1 MNIRKKSSENT
12 MPTLD
17 MEEQDTPE
25 RGGCAKWVTGL
36 CVILAIALV
45 VGNLPSGV
53 SNATT
58 VHTRLC
64 SATVQ
69 EASIATILSGGGIL
83 TPQEGQ
89 ALSIPQALEVQA
101 RYVSNGDRV
110 KAGDPIVQVDKTAV
124 VAAIAQLQ
132 GVLKELDA
140 DLSAA
145 AGKTNSS
152 SIRSGSAGRVKKIYA
167 QVGTSVADTMYDQG
181 ALMLLSL
188 DGLMAVELE
197 GTLPVGQSVTVT
209 LSDGT
214 QLPGTVESI
223 SEKTSVVTLSD
234 ETAPVEDLVTVTDS
248 TGEFLGQGTLYI
260 HSMLRLTGAYGKVS
274 AISVKE
280 NQKVYAGATLLSLKD
295 TGHTAEYE
303 KLLSRRG
310 ELEEQMEQLVK
321 LSKDGILYAPDA
333 GLVSGLDGSLTLE
346 TLAAAPR
353 SQASPGWKELPG
365 TRMEGDLNQTPTP
378 SDGDSGD
385 GSGGGNG
392 GDTGNS
398 GNSGNSGN
406 PGGSESGGGSAGG
419 ETPPEQEGAEYALG
433 YVLSTEGGITYV
445 PQGTMVVTEG
455 SVLPALAAPGG
466 SGMALDISGLT
477 VKISTGSGWEDSDSS
492 QITAGDS
499 ILIGNGLLVFQH
511 NAPSG
516 ETGGLPQG
524 TPGGSLDMGSILAGM
539 AGSMSGM
546 SGMSG
551 MTGGSIA
558 GMSAAKSQTVYDSYD
573 TETQD
578 VASIIPEEE
587 MTVEIQVDELDIL
600 SLQVGMTA
608 QVTLDAQ
615 PGKEFTGSITK
626 INAYGVN
633 SGGNTKYTVTVT
645 IPREDSMLSGMNA
658 SVKITTAQSQPLP
671 TVPAEAIVF
680 DSGKSWLYTGYDEKT
695 DTLSGLTEIQ
705 TGISDGSLVEVVT
718 GLDKN
723 TTFYYRY
730 ADTIE
735 YSFVG

>member
-1 MNIRKKSSENT
+1 M
-12 MPTLD
+12 
-17 MEEQDTPE
+17 
-25 RGGCAKWVTGL
+25 
-36 CVILAIALV
+36 
-45 VGNLPSGV
+45 
-53 SNATT
+53 
-58 VHTRLC
+58 
-64 SATVQ
+64 
-69 EASIATILSGGGIL
+69 
-83 TPQEGQ
+83 
-89 ALSIPQALEVQA
+89 
-101 RYVSNGDRV
+101 
-110 KAGDPIVQVDKTAV
+110 
-124 VAAIAQLQ
+124 
-132 GVLKELDA
+132 
-140 DLSAA
+140 
-145 AGKTNSS
+145 
-152 SIRSGSAGRVKKIYA
+152 
-167 QVGTSVADTMYDQG
+167 
-181 ALMLLSL
+181 
-188 DGLMAVELE
+188 
-197 GTLPVGQSVTVT
+197 
-209 LSDGT
+209 
-214 QLPGTVESI
+214 
-223 SEKTSVVTLSD
+223 
-234 ETAPVEDLVTVTDS
+234 
-248 TGEFLGQGTLYI
+248 
-260 HSMLRLTGAYGKVS
+260 
-274 AISVKE
+274 
-280 NQKVYAGATLLSLKD
+280 KD

-346 TLAAAPR
+346 SLAAAPR

-365 TRMEGDLNQTPTP
+365 TRMEENP
-378 SDGDSGD
+378 SQPPSEPEG
-385 GSGGGNG
+385 GSQGGNE
-392 GDTGNS
+392 S
-398 GNSGNSGN
+398 GSGN
-406 PGGSESGGGSAGG
+406 PGGSGSGGTESGGEDGSEGG
-419 ETPPEQEGAEYALG
+419 EQPAEPEAAEYTLG

-455 SVLPALAAPGG
+455 SALPALAAPGG
-466 SGMALDISGLT
+466 SGMALDPGGLT

-499 ILIGNGLLVFQH
+499 ILIGSTLLVFQH
-511 NAPSG
+511 NAAPGTG

-524 TPGGSLDMGSILAGM
+524 TPEGSLDMDSMLAGM

-551 MTGGSIA
+551 MTGGSMA
-558 GMSAAKSQTVYDSYD
+558 GISAAKSQTVYDSYD

-600 SLQVGMTA
+600 SLQVGMA
-608 QVTLDAQ
+608 ARVTLDAQ

-626 INAYGVN
+626 INVYGIN

-645 IPREDSMLSGMNA
+645 IPREDSMRSGMNA

-705 TGISDGSLVEVVT
+705 TGLSDGSLVEVVT

>member
-1 MNIRKKSSENT
+1 MNVRKKSSENT
-12 MPTLD
+12 QPALD
-17 MEEQDTPE
+17 LEEQDTPG
-25 RGGCAKWVTGL
+25 RGGSAKWVTGL
-36 CVILAIALV
+36 CLILAVALV

-53 SNATT
+53 SSATT
-58 VHTRLC
+58 VHTKLC

-69 EASIATILSGGGIL
+69 EASIATVLSGGGVL

-110 KAGDPIVQVDKTAV
+110 KAGDPIIQVDKTAV
-124 VAAIAQLQ
+124 VAAIAELQ

-181 ALMLLSL
+181 SLMLLSL

-197 GTLPVGQSVTVT
+197 GTFPVGQSVTVT

-234 ETAPVEDLVTVTDS
+234 ETAPVEDLVTVTGS

-260 HSMLRLTGAYGKVS
+260 HSMLRLTGAYGTVS

-280 NQKVYAGATLLSLKD
+280 NQKVYAGTTLLSLKD
-295 TGHTAEYE
+295 TGHTVEYE

-310 ELEEQMEQLVK
+310 ELEEQMEMLVN
-321 LSKDGILYAPDA
+321 LSKDGILYAPDE

-346 TLAAAPR
+346 SLAAAPR

-365 TRMEGDLNQTPTP
+365 TRMEGDPNQTPTP
-378 SDGDSGD
+378 SDSDNEGGNEGDSGNTGGS
-385 GSGGGNG
+385 GSGG
-392 GDTGNS
+392 T
-398 GNSGNSGN
+398 
-406 PGGSESGGGSAGG
+406 ESGGEDGSEGG
-419 ETPPEQEGAEYALG
+419 EQPTEPEVAEYALG

-499 ILIGNGLLVFQH
+499 ILIGSSLLIFQH
-511 NAPSG
+511 NAAPSTG

-524 TPGGSLDMGSILAGM
+524 TPEGSLDIGSMLAGM

-546 SGMSG
+546 SGM
-551 MTGGSIA
+551 TGSMA
-558 GMSAAKSQTVYDSYD
+558 GMSAPKSQAAYESYD

-600 SLQVGMTA
+600 SLQVGMSA
-608 QVTLDAQ
+608 RVTLDAQ

-626 INAYGVN
+626 INAYGIN

-645 IPREDSMLSGMNA
+645 IPREDSMRSGMNA

-705 TGISDGSLVEVVT
+705 TGLSDGSLVEVVT

-735 YSFVG
+735 YRFVG

>member
-1 MNIRKKSSENT
+1 MNVRKKSSENT
-12 MPTLD
+12 QPALD
-17 MEEQDTPE
+17 VEEQDTPE

-36 CVILAIALV
+36 CVILAVALV

-69 EASIATILSGGGIL
+69 EASIATVLSGGGIL

-124 VAAIAQLQ
+124 VAAIAELQ

-197 GTLPVGQSVTVT
+197 GTAPVGQSVTVT

-214 QLPGTVESI
+214 QHPGTVESI
-223 SEKTSVVTLSD
+223 SEETSVVTLSD
-234 ETAPVEDLVTVTDS
+234 ETAPVEDLVTVTSS

-260 HSMLRLTGAYGKVS
+260 HSMLRLTGAYGTVS

-280 NQKVYAGATLLSLKD
+280 NQKVYAGTTLLSLKD

-303 KLLSRRG
+303 KLLSRRK

-321 LSKDGILYAPDA
+321 LSKDGILYAPDD

-346 TLAAAPR
+346 SLAAAPR

-365 TRMEGDLNQTPTP
+365 TRMEGDPNQTPTP
-378 SDGDSGD
+378 SNGDSE
-385 GSGGGNG
+385 GGNE
-392 GDTGNS
+392 GDTGNT
-398 GNSGNSGN
+398 GN
-406 PGGSESGGGSAGG
+406 PGGSGSGGTESGGEDGSEGG
-419 ETPPEQEGAEYALG
+419 EQPTEPEVAEYTLG

-455 SVLPALAAPGG
+455 SALPALAAPGG
-466 SGMALDISGLT
+466 SGMALDPGGLT

-499 ILIGNGLLVFQH
+499 ILIGSSLLIFQH
-511 NAPSG
+511 NAAPSTG

-524 TPGGSLDMGSILAGM
+524 TPEGSLDIGSMLAGM

-551 MTGGSIA
+551 SSMA
-558 GMSAAKSQTVYDSYD
+558 GMSAAKSQTAYESYD

-600 SLQVGMTA
+600 SLQAGMTA

-645 IPREDSMLSGMNA
+645 IPRQDSMRSGMNA

-695 DTLSGLTEIQ
+695 DTLSCLTEIQ
-705 TGISDGSLVEVVT
+705 TGLSDGSLVEVVT

-723 TTFYYRY
+723 TPFYYRY

-735 YSFVG
+735 YSFIG

>member
-17 MEEQDTPE
+17 MEEQDIPE
-25 RGGCAKWVTGL
+25 RGSKAKWVTGL
-36 CVILAIALV
+36 CVILAVALV

-69 EASIATILSGGGIL
+69 EASIATVLSGGGIL

-110 KAGDPIVQVDKTAV
+110 KAGDPIAQVDKTAV
-124 VAAIAQLQ
+124 VAAIAELQ

-140 DLSAA
+140 DLSGA

-209 LSDGT
+209 LSDGS

-223 SEKTSVVTLSD
+223 SEETSVVTLSD
-234 ETAPVEDLVTVTDS
+234 ETAPVEDLVTVTGS
-248 TGEFLGQGTLYI
+248 AGEFLGQGTLYI
-260 HSMLRLTGAYGKVS
+260 HSMLRLTGAYGTVS

-280 NQKVYAGATLLSLKD
+280 NQKIYAGATLLSLKD

-321 LSKDGILYAPDA
+321 LSKDGILYAPDD
-333 GLVSGLDGSLTLE
+333 GLISGLDGSLTLE

-365 TRMEGDLNQTPTP
+365 TRMEENP
-378 SDGDSGD
+378 SQSPSEPEGGSQG
-385 GSGGGNG
+385 GNESGG
-392 GDTGNS
+392 
-398 GNSGNSGN
+398 GN
-406 PGGSESGGGSAGG
+406 PGGSGSGGTESGGEDGSEGG
-419 ETPPEQEGAEYALG
+419 EQPTEPEVAEYALG

-466 SGMALDISGLT
+466 SGMALDASGLT

-511 NAPSG
+511 NASSG

-551 MTGGSIA
+551 MTGGSMA
-558 GMSAAKSQTVYDSYD
+558 GMSTAKSQTVYDSYD

-600 SLQVGMTA
+600 SLQVGMA
-608 QVTLDAQ
+608 ARVTLDAQ

-626 INAYGVN
+626 INAYGIN

-645 IPREDSMLSGMNA
+645 IPREDSMRSGMNA

-705 TGISDGSLVEVVT
+705 TGISDGSLVELCS
-718 GLDKN
+718 GLEEN

>member
-1 MNIRKKSSENT
+1 MNVRKKSSENT
-12 MPTLD
+12 MPALD
-17 MEEQDTPE
+17 VEEQDTPE
-25 RGGCAKWVTGL
+25 RGGKAKWVTGL
-36 CVILAIALV
+36 CVILAVALV

-58 VHTRLC
+58 VHTKLC

-69 EASIATILSGGGIL
+69 EASIATVLSGGGIL

-124 VAAIAQLQ
+124 VAAIAELQ

-223 SEKTSVVTLSD
+223 SEETSVVILSD
-234 ETAPVEDLVTVTDS
+234 ETAPVGDLVTVTGS
-248 TGEFLGQGTLYI
+248 AGEFLGQGTLYI
-260 HSMLRLTGAYGKVS
+260 HSMLRLTGAYGTVS

-321 LSKDGILYAPDA
+321 LSKDGILYAPDE

-346 TLAAAPR
+346 SLAAAPR

-365 TRMEGDLNQTPTP
+365 TRMEENPNQNP
-378 SDGDSGD
+378 SEPEG
-385 GSGGGNG
+385 GSQGGNE
-392 GDTGNS
+392 S
-398 GNSGNSGN
+398 GSGN
-406 PGGSESGGGSAGG
+406 PGGSESGGTESGG
-419 ETPPEQEGAEYALG
+419 EDGSEGGEQPTEPEVAEYTLG

-455 SVLPALAAPGG
+455 SALPALAAPGG
-466 SGMALDISGLT
+466 SGMALDPGGLT

-499 ILIGNGLLVFQH
+499 ILIGSSLLVFQH
-511 NAPSG
+511 NAAPSTG

-524 TPGGSLDMGSILAGM
+524 TPEGSLDMGSILAGM

-551 MTGGSIA
+551 MTGSMA
-558 GMSAAKSQTVYDSYD
+558 GMSATKSQAAYESYD

-600 SLQVGMTA
+600 SLQVGMA
-608 QVTLDAQ
+608 ARVTLDAQ

-626 INAYGVN
+626 INAYGIN

-645 IPREDSMLSGMNA
+645 IPREDSMRSGMNA

-695 DTLSGLTEIQ
+695 DTLSCLTEIQ
-705 TGISDGSLVEVVT
+705 TGLSDGSLVELRS

>member
-17 MEEQDTPE
+17 VEEQDTPE

-36 CVILAIALV
+36 CVILAVALV

-69 EASIATILSGGGIL
+69 EASIATVLSGGGIL

-124 VAAIAQLQ
+124 VAAIAELQ

-223 SEKTSVVTLSD
+223 SEGTSVVTLSD
-234 ETAPVEDLVTVTDS
+234 EIAPVEDLVTVTGS
-248 TGEFLGQGTLYI
+248 AGEFLGQGTLYI
-260 HSMLRLTGAYGKVS
+260 HSMLRLTGAYGTVS
-274 AISVKE
+274 KISAKE

-321 LSKDGILYAPDA
+321 LSKDGILYAPDD

-365 TRMEGDLNQTPTP
+365 ARMEENP
-378 SDGDSGD
+378 SQPPSEPE
-385 GSGGGNG
+385 GGNE
-392 GDTGNS
+392 S
-398 GNSGNSGN
+398 GSGN
-406 PGGSESGGGSAGG
+406 PGGSGSGGTESGGEDGSEGG
-419 ETPPEQEGAEYALG
+419 EQPTEPEVAEYALG

-455 SVLPALAAPGG
+455 SALPALAAPGG
-466 SGMALDISGLT
+466 SGMALDPGGLT

-499 ILIGNGLLVFQH
+499 ILIGSSLLVFQH
-511 NAPSG
+511 NAAPSTG

-524 TPGGSLDMGSILAGM
+524 TPEGSLDMGSILAGM

-551 MTGGSIA
+551 MTGGSMA
-558 GMSAAKSQTVYDSYD
+558 GISAAKSQTVYDSYD

-626 INAYGVN
+626 INAYGIN

-645 IPREDSMLSGMNA
+645 IPREDSMRSGMNA

-705 TGISDGSLVEVVT
+705 TGLSDGSLVELRS
-718 GLDKN
+718 GLEEN

>member
-12 MPTLD
+12 MPALD
-17 MEEQDTPE
+17 VEEQDTPE
-25 RGGCAKWVTGL
+25 RGSKAKWVTGL
-36 CVILAIALV
+36 CVILAVALV

-69 EASIATILSGGGIL
+69 EASIATVLSGGGIL

-89 ALSIPQALEVQA
+89 TLSIPQALEVQA

-124 VAAIAQLQ
+124 VAAIAELQ

-223 SEKTSVVTLSD
+223 SEGTSVVTLSD
-234 ETAPVEDLVTVTDS
+234 ETAPVEDLVTVTGS
-248 TGEFLGQGTLYI
+248 AGEFLGQGTLYI
-260 HSMLRLTGAYGKVS
+260 HSMLRLTGAYGTVS
-274 AISVKE
+274 KISAKE

-365 TRMEGDLNQTPTP
+365 TRMEENP
-378 SDGDSGD
+378 SQPPSEPEG
-385 GSGGGNG
+385 GSQGGNE
-392 GDTGNS
+392 S
-398 GNSGNSGN
+398 GSGN
-406 PGGSESGGGSAGG
+406 PGGSGSGGTESGGEDGSEGG
-419 ETPPEQEGAEYALG
+419 EQPTEPEAAEYALG

-455 SVLPALAAPGG
+455 SALPALAAPGG
-466 SGMALDISGLT
+466 SGMALDPGGLT

-499 ILIGNGLLVFQH
+499 ILIGSSLLVFQH
-511 NAPSG
+511 NAAPSTG

-524 TPGGSLDMGSILAGM
+524 TPEGSLDMGSMLAGM

-551 MTGGSIA
+551 MTGGSMA
-558 GMSAAKSQTVYDSYD
+558 GISAAKSQTVYDSYD

-608 QVTLDAQ
+608 RVTLDAQ

-626 INAYGVN
+626 INAYGIN

-645 IPREDSMLSGMNA
+645 IPREDSMRSGMNA

-705 TGISDGSLVEVVT
+705 TGISDGSLVELRS
-718 GLDKN
+718 GLEEN

>member
-25 RGGCAKWVTGL
+25 RGSKAKWVTGL

-69 EASIATILSGGGIL
+69 EASIATVLSGGGIL

-124 VAAIAQLQ
+124 VAAIAELQ

-197 GTLPVGQSVTVT
+197 GTLPVGQSVNVT

-223 SEKTSVVTLSD
+223 SEGTSVVTLSD
-234 ETAPVEDLVTVTDS
+234 ETAPVEDLVTVTGS
-248 TGEFLGQGTLYI
+248 AGEFLGQGTLYI
-260 HSMLRLTGAYGKVS
+260 HSMLRLTGAYGTVS
-274 AISVKE
+274 KISAKE

-365 TRMEGDLNQTPTP
+365 TRMEENP
-378 SDGDSGD
+378 SQPPSEPEGGSQG
-385 GSGGGNG
+385 GNESGG
-392 GDTGNS
+392 
-398 GNSGNSGN
+398 GN
-406 PGGSESGGGSAGG
+406 PGGSGSGGTESGGEDGSEGG
-419 ETPPEQEGAEYALG
+419 EQPAEPEVAEYTLG

-455 SVLPALAAPGG
+455 SALPALAAPGG
-466 SGMALDISGLT
+466 SGMALDPGGLT

-499 ILIGNGLLVFQH
+499 ILIGSSLLVFQH
-511 NAPSG
+511 NAAPSTG

-524 TPGGSLDMGSILAGM
+524 TPEGSLDMGSMLAGM

-551 MTGGSIA
+551 MTGGSMA
-558 GMSAAKSQTVYDSYD
+558 GISAAKSQTVYDSYD

-600 SLQVGMTA
+600 SLQVGMA
-608 QVTLDAQ
+608 ARVTLDAQ

-626 INAYGVN
+626 INAYGIN

-645 IPREDSMLSGMNA
+645 IPREDSMRSGMNA

-680 DSGKSWLYTGYDEKT
+680 DSGKSWLYIGYDEKT

-705 TGISDGSLVEVVT
+705 TGLSDGSLVEVVT

>member
-1 MNIRKKSSENT
+1 MKFKNKSTENT
-12 MPTLD
+12 MPPLD
-17 MEEQDTPE
+17 LEEQDAPD
-25 RGGCAKWVTGL
+25 RGSRAKWVTGL
-36 CVILAIALV
+36 CVILAVALL

-53 SNATT
+53 SNVTT
-58 VHTRLC
+58 VHTKLY
-64 SATVQ
+64 SGVIQKEVLSTV
-69 EASIATILSGGGIL
+69 LSGGGIL

-89 ALSIPQALEVQA
+89 TLSIPQSLEVQA

-110 KAGDPIVQVDKTAV
+110 SAGDPIARVDKTAV
-124 VAAIAQLQ
+124 ISAIAELQ
-132 GVLKELDA
+132 AVLKELDG

-145 AGKTNSS
+145 AGKTNAS

-167 QVGTSVADTMYDQG
+167 QVGSSVADTMYDQG

-188 DGLMAVELE
+188 DGLMAAELE

-209 LSDGT
+209 LSDGSS
-214 QLPGTVESI
+214 LPGTVESI
-223 SEKTSVVTLSD
+223 TENTSIVTLSD
-234 ETAPVEDLVTVTDS
+234 ETAPVGDLVTVTGS
-248 TGEFLGQGTLYI
+248 SGEFLGQGTLYI
-260 HSMLRLTGAYGKVS
+260 HSMLRLTGAYGTVS

-280 NQKVYAGATLLSLKD
+280 NQKIYAGTTLISLKD
-295 TGHTAEYE
+295 TGHTPEYE

-310 ELEEQMEQLVK
+310 ELEEQMELLVK
-321 LSKDGILYAPDA
+321 LSKDGTVYASHE

-365 TRMEGDLNQTPTP
+365 TRMEAAPNEAP
-378 SDGDSGD
+378 SAPA
-385 GSGGGNG
+385 
-392 GDTGNS
+392 S
-398 GNSGNSGN
+398 GNEGST
-406 PGGSESGGGSAGG
+406 GGEAGGTESGG
-419 ETPPEQEGAEYALG
+419 EEQPTEPTAPTEPTQPTEAEYTLG
-433 YVLSTEGGITYV
+433 YVRSTEGGITYV

-455 SVLPALAAPGG
+455 SALPALAAPGG
-466 SGMALDISGLT
+466 SGIPLDPAGLT
-477 VKISTGSGWEDSDSS
+477 VKESTGSGWTDSDSS
-492 QITAGDS
+492 QVAAGDS

-511 NAPSG
+511 NAAPTPEG
-516 ETGGLPQG
+516 TGGLPQG
-524 TPGGSLDMGSILAGM
+524 TPGGTMDMDSILAGM
-539 AGSMSGM
+539 TGGM

-551 MTGGSIA
+551 ITGSPGGTVGI
-558 GMSAAKSQTVYDSYD
+558 SAKNGQAAYESYD

-587 MTVEIQVDELDIL
+587 MTVDIQVDELDIL
-600 SLQVGMTA
+600 SLQVGMA
-608 QVTLDAQ
+608 AKVSLDAL
-615 PGKEFTGSITK
+615 PGQEFAGSVTK

-645 IPREDSMLSGMNA
+645 IPREKSMLSGMNA

-680 DSGKSWLYTGYDEKT
+680 EGGKSWLYTAYDEKT

-705 TGISDGSLVEVVT
+705 TGISDGSLVELHS
-718 GLDKN
+718 GLEEG

>member
-17 MEEQDTPE
+17 VEEQDTPE

-36 CVILAIALV
+36 CVILAVALV

-69 EASIATILSGGGIL
+69 EASIATVLSGGGIL

-124 VAAIAQLQ
+124 VAAIAELQ

-181 ALMLLSL
+181 ALMLQSL

-223 SEKTSVVTLSD
+223 SEGTSVVTLSD
-234 ETAPVEDLVTVTDS
+234 EIAPVEDLVTVTGS
-248 TGEFLGQGTLYI
+248 AGEFLGQGTLYI
-260 HSMLRLTGAYGKVS
+260 HSMLRLTGAYGTVS
-274 AISVKE
+274 KISAKE

-321 LSKDGILYAPDA
+321 LSKDGILYAPDD

-365 TRMEGDLNQTPTP
+365 ARMEENP
-378 SDGDSGD
+378 SQPPSEPE
-385 GSGGGNG
+385 GGNE
-392 GDTGNS
+392 S
-398 GNSGNSGN
+398 GSGN
-406 PGGSESGGGSAGG
+406 PGGSGSGGTESGGEDGSEGG
-419 ETPPEQEGAEYALG
+419 EQPTEPEVAEYALG

-455 SVLPALAAPGG
+455 SALPALAAPGG
-466 SGMALDISGLT
+466 SGMALDPGGLT

-499 ILIGNGLLVFQH
+499 ILIGSSLLVFQH
-511 NAPSG
+511 NAAPSTG

-524 TPGGSLDMGSILAGM
+524 TPEGSLDMGSILAGM

-551 MTGGSIA
+551 MTGGSMA
-558 GMSAAKSQTVYDSYD
+558 GISAAKSQTVYDSYD

-626 INAYGVN
+626 INAYGIN

-645 IPREDSMLSGMNA
+645 IPREDSMRSGMNA

-705 TGISDGSLVEVVT
+705 TGLSDGSLVELRS
-718 GLDKN
+718 GLEEN

>member
-1 MNIRKKSSENT
+1 MNVRKKSSENT
-12 MPTLD
+12 QPALD
-17 MEEQDTPE
+17 LEEQDTPE

-36 CVILAIALV
+36 CLILAVALV

-53 SNATT
+53 SSATT

-69 EASIATILSGGGIL
+69 EASIATVLSGGGVL

-89 ALSIPQALEVQA
+89 ALSIPKALEVQA

-110 KAGDPIVQVDKTAV
+110 KAGDPIVQVGKTAV
-124 VAAIAQLQ
+124 VAAIAELQ

-209 LSDGT
+209 FSDGT

-223 SEKTSVVTLSD
+223 SEETSVVTLSD
-234 ETAPVEDLVTVTDS
+234 ETAPVEDLVTVTGS
-248 TGEFLGQGTLYI
+248 AGEFLGQGTLYI
-260 HSMLRLTGAYGKVS
+260 HSMLRLTGAYGTVS

-280 NQKVYAGATLLSLKD
+280 NQKVYAGTTLLSLKD

-303 KLLSRRG
+303 KLLSRRK
-310 ELEEQMEQLVK
+310 ELEEQMEMLVK
-321 LSKDGILYAPDA
+321 LSKDGILYAPDD

-346 TLAAAPR
+346 SLAAAPR

-365 TRMEGDLNQTPTP
+365 TRMEGGLSQTPTP
-378 SDGDSGD
+378 SNGDSE
-385 GSGGGNG
+385 GGNE
-392 GDTGNS
+392 GDTGNT
-398 GNSGNSGN
+398 GN
-406 PGGSESGGGSAGG
+406 PGGSESGGDGS
-419 ETPPEQEGAEYALG
+419 ETPPESEGAEYALG

-524 TPGGSLDMGSILAGM
+524 TPEGSLDIGSILAGM

-546 SGMSG
+546 SGI
-551 MTGGSIA
+551 TGSMA
-558 GMSAAKSQTVYDSYD
+558 GMSAPKSQAAYESYD

-608 QVTLDAQ
+608 RVTLDAQ

-645 IPREDSMLSGMNA
+645 IPRQDSMRSGMNA

-695 DTLSGLTEIQ
+695 DTLSCLTEIQ
-705 TGISDGSLVEVVT
+705 TGISDGSLVELRS
-718 GLDKN
+718 GLEEN

-735 YSFVG
+735 YRFVG

>member
-1 MNIRKKSSENT
+1 MNVRKKSSENT

-17 MEEQDTPE
+17 MEEQDTPD
-25 RGGCAKWVTGL
+25 RGSRAKWVTGL
-36 CVILAIALV
+36 CLILAVVLL

-53 SNATT
+53 SNVTT
-58 VHTRLC
+58 VHTKLY
-64 SATVQ
+64 SGVVQKEAISTV
-69 EASIATILSGGGIL
+69 LSGGGIL

-89 ALSIPQALEVQA
+89 TLSIPKALEVQA

-110 KAGDPIVQVDKTAV
+110 KAGDPIAQVDKTAV
-124 VAAIAQLQ
+124 VAAIAELQ
-132 GVLKELDA
+132 EVLKELDG
-140 DLSAA
+140 DLSTA

-152 SIRSGSAGRVKKIYA
+152 SIRSGSAGRVKMIYA
-167 QVGTSVADTMYDQG
+167 QVGSSVADTMYDQG

-188 DGLMAVELE
+188 DGLMAAELE

-209 LSDGT
+209 LSDGSS
-214 QLPGTVESI
+214 LPGTVESL
-223 SEKTSVVTLSD
+223 SENTSIVTLSD
-234 ETAPVEDLVTVTDS
+234 ETAPVGDQVTVTGS
-248 TGEFLGQGTLYI
+248 SGEFLGQGTLYI
-260 HSMLRLTGAYGKVS
+260 HSMLRLTGAYGTVS
-274 AISVKE
+274 SISVKE
-280 NQKVYAGATLLSLKD
+280 NQKIYAGTTLISLKD
-295 TGHTAEYE
+295 TGHTPEYE

-310 ELEEQMEQLVK
+310 ELEEQMEMLVK
-321 LSKDGILYAPDA
+321 LSKDGILYAPDE

-346 TLAAAPR
+346 SLAAAPR
-353 SQASPGWKELPG
+353 SQASPGWKELPR
-365 TRMEGDLNQTPTP
+365 TRMEENPSQPP
-378 SDGDSGD
+378 SDPEG
-385 GSGGGNG
+385 GSQGGNE
-392 GDTGNS
+392 S
-398 GNSGNSGN
+398 GSGN
-406 PGGSESGGGSAGG
+406 PGGSGSGGTESGGEDGSEGG
-419 ETPPEQEGAEYALG
+419 EQPTEPEVAEYALG

-466 SGMALDISGLT
+466 SGMALDISGLA

-499 ILIGNGLLVFQH
+499 ILIGSSLLIFQH
-511 NAPSG
+511 NAAPSTG

-546 SGMSG
+546 SGM
-551 MTGGSIA
+551 TGSMA
-558 GMSAAKSQTVYDSYD
+558 GMSAPKSQASYDSYD

-645 IPREDSMLSGMNA
+645 IPRQDSMRSGMNA

-695 DTLSGLTEIQ
+695 DTLSCLTEIQ
-705 TGISDGSLVEVVT
+705 TGLSDGSLVEVVT

-735 YSFVG
+735 YRFVG

>member
-12 MPTLD
+12 MPALD

-36 CVILAIALV
+36 CLILAVALV

-53 SNATT
+53 SSATT
-58 VHTRLC
+58 VHQRLC

-69 EASIATILSGGGIL
+69 KASIATVLSGGGIL

-124 VAAIAQLQ
+124 VAAIAELQ

-181 ALMLLSL
+181 SLMLLSL

-223 SEKTSVVTLSD
+223 SEETSVVTLSD
-234 ETAPVEDLVTVTDS
+234 ETAPVEDLVTVTGS
-248 TGEFLGQGTLYI
+248 SGEFLGQGTLYI
-260 HSMLRLTGAYGKVS
+260 HSMLRLTGAYGTVS
-274 AISVKE
+274 TISVKE
-280 NQKVYAGATLLSLKD
+280 NQKIYAGATLLSLKD

-303 KLLSRRG
+303 KLLSRRK
-310 ELEEQMEQLVK
+310 ELEEQMEMLVK
-321 LSKDGILYAPDA
+321 LSKDGILYAPDE

-346 TLAAAPR
+346 SLAAAPR

-365 TRMEGDLNQTPTP
+365 TRMEGDPNQTPTP
-378 SDGDSGD
+378 SDSDNEGGNEGDSGNTGGS
-385 GSGGGNG
+385 GSGG
-392 GDTGNS
+392 T
-398 GNSGNSGN
+398 
-406 PGGSESGGGSAGG
+406 ESGGEDGSEGG
-419 ETPPEQEGAEYALG
+419 EQPTEPEVAEYALG

-455 SVLPALAAPGG
+455 SALPALAAPGG
-466 SGMALDISGLT
+466 SGMALDASGLT

-499 ILIGNGLLVFQH
+499 ILIGSSLLVFQH
-511 NAPSG
+511 NAAPGTG

-546 SGMSG
+546 PGMSG
-551 MTGGSIA
+551 MTGGSMA

-645 IPREDSMLSGMNA
+645 IPRQDSMRSGMNA

-705 TGISDGSLVEVVT
+705 TGLSDGSLVEVVT

-735 YSFVG
+735 YRFVG

>member
-1 MNIRKKSSENT
+1 MNVRKKSSENT
-12 MPTLD
+12 QPALD
-17 MEEQDTPE
+17 LEEQDTPD
-25 RGGCAKWVTGL
+25 RGGSAKWVTGL
-36 CVILAIALV
+36 CLILAVALV

-53 SNATT
+53 SSATT

-69 EASIATILSGGGIL
+69 EASIATVLSGGGVL

-89 ALSIPQALEVQA
+89 VLSIPEALEVQA

-124 VAAIAQLQ
+124 VAAIAELQ

-223 SEKTSVVTLSD
+223 SEETSVVTLSD
-234 ETAPVEDLVTVTDS
+234 ETAPVGDLVTVTGS

-260 HSMLRLTGAYGKVS
+260 HSMLRLTGAYGTVS

-280 NQKVYAGATLLSLKD
+280 NQKVYAGTTLLSLKD

-303 KLLSRRG
+303 KLLSRRK
-310 ELEEQMEQLVK
+310 ELEEQMEMLVK
-321 LSKDGILYAPDA
+321 LSKDGILYAPDD

-346 TLAAAPR
+346 SLAAAPR

-365 TRMEGDLNQTPTP
+365 TRMEGDPNQTPTP
-378 SDGDSGD
+378 SNGDSE
-385 GSGGGNG
+385 GGNE
-392 GDTGNS
+392 GDTGNT
-398 GNSGNSGN
+398 GN
-406 PGGSESGGGSAGG
+406 PGGSGSGGTESGGEDGSEDG
-419 ETPPEQEGAEYALG
+419 EQPTEPEVAEYALG

-499 ILIGNGLLVFQH
+499 ILIGSSLLIFQH
-511 NAPSG
+511 NAAPSTG

-524 TPGGSLDMGSILAGM
+524 TPEGSLDIGSMLAGM

-546 SGMSG
+546 SA
-551 MTGGSIA
+551 MTGSMA
-558 GMSAAKSQTVYDSYD
+558 GMSAPKSQAAYDSYD

-608 QVTLDAQ
+608 RVTLDAQ

-626 INAYGVN
+626 INAYGIN

-645 IPREDSMLSGMNA
+645 IPRQDSMRSGMNA

-695 DTLSGLTEIQ
+695 DTLSCLTEIQ
-705 TGISDGSLVEVVT
+705 TGLSDGSLVELRS
-718 GLDKN
+718 GLEEN

>member
-1 MNIRKKSSENT
+1 MKFKNKSTDNT
-12 MPTLD
+12 MPALD
-17 MEEQDTPE
+17 LEEQDAPD
-25 RGGCAKWVTGL
+25 RGSRAKWVTGL
-36 CVILAIALV
+36 CVILAVALL

-53 SNATT
+53 SNVTT

-64 SATVQ
+64 SGTAQKETISTV
-69 EASIATILSGGGIL
+69 LSGGGIL

-89 ALSIPQALEVQA
+89 ALSIPQSLEVQA

-110 KAGDPIVQVDKTAV
+110 SAGDPIARVDKTAV
-124 VAAIAQLQ
+124 ISAIAELQ
-132 GVLKELDA
+132 EVLKELDG

-145 AGKTNSS
+145 AGKTNAS

-167 QVGTSVADTMYDQG
+167 QVGRSVADTMYDRG

-188 DGLMAVELE
+188 DGLMAAELE

-223 SEKTSVVTLSD
+223 TENTSIVTLSD
-234 ETAPVEDLVTVTDS
+234 ETAPVGDLVTVTGS
-248 TGEFLGQGTLYI
+248 SGEFLGQGTLYI
-260 HSMLRLTGAYGKVS
+260 HSMLRLTGAYGTVS

-280 NQKVYAGATLLSLKD
+280 NQKIYAGTTLISLKD
-295 TGHTAEYE
+295 TGHTPEYE

-310 ELEEQMEQLVK
+310 ELEEQMEMLVK
-321 LSKDGILYAPDA
+321 LSKDGTVYASHD

-365 TRMEGDLNQTPTP
+365 TRMEAAPNEAP
-378 SDGDSGD
+378 SA
-385 GSGGGNG
+385 
-392 GDTGNS
+392 
-398 GNSGNSGN
+398 
-406 PGGSESGGGSAGG
+406 PAGSAGG
-419 ETPPEQEGAEYALG
+419 ETGSTGGTESGGEEQPTEPTAPTEPTQPTEAEYTLG
-433 YVLSTEGGITYV
+433 YVLSTEGGIIYV

-455 SVLPALAAPGG
+455 SALPALAAPGG
-466 SGMALDISGLT
+466 SGMPLDPAGLT
-477 VKISTGSGWEDSDSS
+477 VKESTGSGWADSDSS
-492 QITAGDS
+492 QVAAGDS

-511 NAPSG
+511 NAAPTPEG
-516 ETGGLPQG
+516 TGGLPQG
-524 TPGGSLDMGSILAGM
+524 TPGGTPDMDSILAGM
-539 AGSMSGM
+539 TGGM

-551 MTGGSIA
+551 ITGSTGGMA
-558 GMSAAKSQTVYDSYD
+558 GLSAPKSQTAYESYD

-587 MTVEIQVDELDIL
+587 MTVDIQVDELDIL
-600 SLQVGMTA
+600 SLQVGMA
-608 QVTLDAQ
+608 AKVSLDAL
-615 PGKEFTGSITK
+615 PGQEFTGSVTN

-645 IPREDSMLSGMNA
+645 IPREKSMLSGMNA
-658 SVKITTAQSQPLP
+658 SVKITTAQSQSLP

-680 DSGKSWLYTGYDEKT
+680 EGGKSWLYTAYDEKT

-705 TGISDGSLVEVVT
+705 TGVSDGSLVELRS
-718 GLDKN
+718 GLEEN

>member
-53 SNATT
+53 SSTTT

-69 EASIATILSGGGIL
+69 EASIATVLSGGGIL

-124 VAAIAQLQ
+124 VAAIAELQ

-223 SEKTSVVTLSD
+223 SEETSVVTLSD
-234 ETAPVEDLVTVTDS
+234 ETAPVEDLVTVTGS
-248 TGEFLGQGTLYI
+248 NGEFLGQGTLYI

-365 TRMEGDLNQTPTP
+365 TRMEENPGKAPSP
-378 SDGDSGD
+378 SDGDSE
-385 GSGGGNG
+385 GGNG
-392 GDTGNS
+392 DDTG
-398 GNSGNSGN
+398 GNTGN
-406 PGGSESGGGSAGG
+406 PGGSESGGDGS
-419 ETPPEQEGAEYALG
+419 ETSPEPEGAEYTLG

-551 MTGGSIA
+551 MTGGSMA

-608 QVTLDAQ
+608 RVTLDA
-615 PGKEFTGSITK
+615 
-626 INAYGVN
+626 
-633 SGGNTKYTVTVT
+633 
-645 IPREDSMLSGMNA
+645 
-658 SVKITTAQSQPLP
+658 
-671 TVPAEAIVF
+671 
-680 DSGKSWLYTGYDEKT
+680 
-695 DTLSGLTEIQ
+695 
-705 TGISDGSLVEVVT
+705 
-718 GLDKN
+718 
-723 TTFYYRY
+723 
-730 ADTIE
+730 
-735 YSFVG
+735 

>member
-1 MNIRKKSSENT
+1 MNVRKKSSENT
-12 MPTLD
+12 QPALD
-17 MEEQDTPE
+17 LEEQDTPE

-36 CVILAIALV
+36 CLILAVALV

-53 SNATT
+53 SSATT
-58 VHTRLC
+58 VHQRLC

-69 EASIATILSGGGIL
+69 EASIATVLSGGGVL

-89 ALSIPQALEVQA
+89 ALSIPKALEVQA

-124 VAAIAQLQ
+124 VAAIAELQ

-181 ALMLLSL
+181 SLMLLSL

-223 SEKTSVVTLSD
+223 SEETSVVTLSD
-234 ETAPVEDLVTVTDS
+234 ETAPVEDLVTVTGS
-248 TGEFLGQGTLYI
+248 AGEFLGQGTLYI
-260 HSMLRLTGAYGKVS
+260 HSMLRLTGAYGTVS

-280 NQKVYAGATLLSLKD
+280 NQKVYAGTTLLSLKD

-303 KLLSRRG
+303 KLLSRRK
-310 ELEEQMEQLVK
+310 ELEEQMEMLVK
-321 LSKDGILYAPDA
+321 LSKDGILYAPDE

-365 TRMEGDLNQTPTP
+365 TRMEGDPNQTPTP
-378 SDGDSGD
+378 SDSDNEGGNEGDSGNTGGS
-385 GSGGGNG
+385 GSGG
-392 GDTGNS
+392 T
-398 GNSGNSGN
+398 
-406 PGGSESGGGSAGG
+406 ESGGEDGSEGG
-419 ETPPEQEGAEYALG
+419 EQPTEPEVAEYALG

-455 SVLPALAAPGG
+455 STLPALAAPGG

-499 ILIGNGLLVFQH
+499 ILIGSSLLIFQH
-511 NAPSG
+511 NAAPSTG

-524 TPGGSLDMGSILAGM
+524 TPEGSLDIGSMLAGM

-546 SGMSG
+546 SGM
-551 MTGGSIA
+551 TGSMA
-558 GMSAAKSQTVYDSYD
+558 GMSAPKSQAAYESYD

-608 QVTLDAQ
+608 RVTLDAQ

-645 IPREDSMLSGMNA
+645 IPREDSMRSGMNA

-695 DTLSGLTEIQ
+695 DTLSCLTEIQ
-705 TGISDGSLVEVVT
+705 TGLSDGSLVEVVT

-735 YSFVG
+735 YRFVG

>member
-25 RGGCAKWVTGL
+25 RGGKAKWVTGL
-36 CVILAIALV
+36 CVILAVALV

-53 SNATT
+53 SSATT

-69 EASIATILSGGGIL
+69 EASIATVLSGGGVL

-124 VAAIAQLQ
+124 VAAIAELQ
-132 GVLKELDA
+132 GVLKALDA

-223 SEKTSVVTLSD
+223 SEETSVVTLSD
-234 ETAPVEDLVTVTDS
+234 ETAPVGDLVTVTGS

-260 HSMLRLTGAYGKVS
+260 HSMLRLTGAYGTVS
-274 AISVKE
+274 AVSVKE
-280 NQKVYAGATLLSLKD
+280 NQQVYAGATLLSLKD

-321 LSKDGILYAPDA
+321 LSKDGILYAPDD

-346 TLAAAPR
+346 ALTAAPR

-365 TRMEGDLNQTPTP
+365 TRMEGEPNQTPTP
-378 SDGDSGD
+378 SDGDSEG

-392 GDTGNS
+392 GNTSNP
-398 GNSGNSGN
+398 GN
-406 PGGSESGGGSAGG
+406 PGGSESGSGSEGGA
-419 ETPPEQEGAEYALG
+419 TPPEPEGAEYALG

-466 SGMALDISGLT
+466 SGIALDASGLT

-499 ILIGNGLLVFQH
+499 ILIGGGLLVFQH

-516 ETGGLPQG
+516 EPGGLPQG
-524 TPGGSLDMGSILAGM
+524 TPGGSLDMGSIP
-539 AGSMSGM
+539 
-546 SGMSG
+546 
-551 MTGGSIA
+551 A
-558 GMSAAKSQTVYDSYD
+558 GMSAAKSQPLYDSYD

-600 SLQVGMTA
+600 SVQVGMTA
-608 QVTLDAQ
+608 QVTLEAQ

-645 IPREDSMLSGMNA
+645 IPRQDSMLSGMNA

-705 TGISDGSLVEVVT
+705 TGISDGSLVELRS
-718 GLDKN
+718 GLEEN

>member
-1 MNIRKKSSENT
+1 MKFKNKSTDNT
-12 MPTLD
+12 MPALD
-17 MEEQDTPE
+17 LEEQDAPD
-25 RGGCAKWVTGL
+25 RGSRAKWVTGL
-36 CVILAIALV
+36 CVILAVALL

-53 SNATT
+53 SNVTT
-58 VHTRLC
+58 VHTKLY
-64 SATVQ
+64 SGVIQKEAISTV
-69 EASIATILSGGGIL
+69 LSGGGIL

-89 ALSIPQALEVQA
+89 ALSIPQSLEVQA

-110 KAGDPIVQVDKTAV
+110 SAGDPIARVDKTAV
-124 VAAIAQLQ
+124 ISAIAELQ
-132 GVLKELDA
+132 EVLKELDG

-167 QVGTSVADTMYDQG
+167 QVGRSVADTMYDQG

-188 DGLMAVELE
+188 DGLMAAELE

-209 LSDGT
+209 LSDGNS
-214 QLPGTVESI
+214 LPGTVESI
-223 SEKTSVVTLSD
+223 TENTSIVTLSD
-234 ETAPVEDLVTVTDS
+234 ETAPVGDPVTVTGS
-248 TGEFLGQGTLYI
+248 SGEFLGQGTLYI
-260 HSMLRLTGAYGKVS
+260 HSMLRLTGAYGTVS

-280 NQKVYAGATLLSLKD
+280 NQKIYAGTTLISLKD
-295 TGHTAEYE
+295 TGHTPEYE

-310 ELEEQMEQLVK
+310 ELEEQMELLVK
-321 LSKDGILYAPDA
+321 LSKDGTVYASHE
-333 GLVSGLDGSLTLE
+333 GLVYGLDGSLTLE

-365 TRMEGDLNQTPTP
+365 TRMEAAPNEASSAPA
-378 SDGDSGD
+378 
-385 GSGGGNG
+385 GSTGGETGSTG
-392 GDTGNS
+392 GT
-398 GNSGNSGN
+398 
-406 PGGSESGGGSAGG
+406 ESGG
-419 ETPPEQEGAEYALG
+419 EEQPTEPTAPTEPTQPTEAEYTLG
-433 YVLSTEGGITYV
+433 YVLSTDGGITYV
-445 PQGTMVVTEG
+445 PQGTMVVTDG
-455 SVLPALAAPGG
+455 SALPALAAPGG
-466 SGMALDISGLT
+466 SGIPLDPAGLT
-477 VKISTGSGWEDSDSS
+477 VKESTGSGWTDSDSI

-511 NAPSG
+511 NAAPAPEG
-516 ETGGLPQG
+516 TGGLPQG
-524 TPGGSLDMGSILAGM
+524 TPGGTPDMDSILAGM
-539 AGSMSGM
+539 TGSMSGM
-546 SGMSG
+546 SGITGS
-551 MTGGSIA
+551 TGGMA
-558 GMSAAKSQTVYDSYD
+558 GLSAKNSQAAYESYD

-587 MTVEIQVDELDIL
+587 MTVDIQVDELDIL
-600 SLQVGMTA
+600 SLQVGMA
-608 QVTLDAQ
+608 AKVSLDAL
-615 PGKEFTGSITK
+615 PGQEFTGSVTK

-645 IPREDSMLSGMNA
+645 IPREKSMLSGMNA

-680 DSGKSWLYTGYDEKT
+680 EGGKSWLYTAYDEKT

-705 TGISDGSLVEVVT
+705 TGISDGSLVELRS
-718 GLDKN
+718 GLEEN

>member
-1 MNIRKKSSENT
+1 

-36 CVILAIALV
+36 CVILAVALV

-53 SNATT
+53 SSATT

-69 EASIATILSGGGIL
+69 EASIATVLSGGGVL

-101 RYVSNGDRV
+101 RYVSNGERV

-124 VAAIAQLQ
+124 VAAIAELQ
-132 GVLKELDA
+132 GVLKALDA

-321 LSKDGILYAPDA
+321 LSKDGILYAPDD

-365 TRMEGDLNQTPTP
+365 TRMEGEPNQTPTP
-378 SDGDSGD
+378 SDGNSEDS
-385 GSGGGNG
+385 SGGGNG
-392 GDTGNS
+392 GDTGNT
-398 GNSGNSGN
+398 GNPGNPGN
-406 PGGSESGGGSAGG
+406 PGGSESGSGSEGG

-433 YVLSTEGGITYV
+433 YVLSTDGGITYV

-516 ETGGLPQG
+516 EPGGLPQV
-524 TPGGSLDMGSILAGM
+524 TPDSSLNMGSIPAG
-539 AGSMSGM
+539 
-546 SGMSG
+546 
-551 MTGGSIA
+551 T
-558 GMSAAKSQTVYDSYD
+558 SAAKSQTLYDSYD

-645 IPREDSMLSGMNA
+645 IPRQDSMLSGMNA

-680 DSGKSWLYTGYDEKT
+680 DSGKFWLYTGYDEKT

-705 TGISDGSLVEVVT
+705 TGISDGSLVELRS
-718 GLDKN
+718 GLEEN

>member
-1 MNIRKKSSENT
+1 MNVRKKSSENT
-12 MPTLD
+12 QPALD
-17 MEEQDTPE
+17 LEEQDTPG
-25 RGGCAKWVTGL
+25 RGGSAKWVTGL
-36 CVILAIALV
+36 CLILAVALV

-53 SNATT
+53 SSATT
-58 VHTRLC
+58 VHTKLC

-69 EASIATILSGGGIL
+69 EASIATVLSGGGVL

-110 KAGDPIVQVDKTAV
+110 KAGDPIIQVDKTAV
-124 VAAIAQLQ
+124 VAAIAELQ

-181 ALMLLSL
+181 SLMLLSL

-197 GTLPVGQSVTVT
+197 GTFPVGQSVTVT

-234 ETAPVEDLVTVTDS
+234 ETAPVEDLVTVTGS

-260 HSMLRLTGAYGKVS
+260 HSMLRLTGAYGTVS

-280 NQKVYAGATLLSLKD
+280 NQKVYAGTTLLSLKD
-295 TGHTAEYE
+295 TGHTVEYE

-310 ELEEQMEQLVK
+310 ELEEQMEMLVK
-321 LSKDGILYAPDA
+321 LSKDGILYAPDE

-346 TLAAAPR
+346 SLAAAPR

-365 TRMEGDLNQTPTP
+365 TRMEGDPNQTPTP
-378 SDGDSGD
+378 SDSDNEGGNEGDSGNTGGS
-385 GSGGGNG
+385 GSGG
-392 GDTGNS
+392 T
-398 GNSGNSGN
+398 
-406 PGGSESGGGSAGG
+406 ESGGEDGSEGG
-419 ETPPEQEGAEYALG
+419 EQPTEPEVAEYALG

-499 ILIGNGLLVFQH
+499 ILIGSSLLIFQH
-511 NAPSG
+511 NAAPSTG

-524 TPGGSLDMGSILAGM
+524 TPEGSLDIGSMLAGM

-546 SGMSG
+546 SGM
-551 MTGGSIA
+551 TGSMA
-558 GMSAAKSQTVYDSYD
+558 GMSAPKSQAAYESYD

-600 SLQVGMTA
+600 SLQVGMSA
-608 QVTLDAQ
+608 RVTLDAQ

-626 INAYGVN
+626 INAYGIN

-645 IPREDSMLSGMNA
+645 IPREDSMRSGMNA

-705 TGISDGSLVEVVT
+705 TGLSDGSLVEVVT

-735 YSFVG
+735 YRFVG

>member
-1 MNIRKKSSENT
+1 MKFKNKSTDNT
-12 MPTLD
+12 MSALVL
-17 MEEQDTPE
+17 EEQDAPD
-25 RGGCAKWVTGL
+25 RGSRAKWVTGL
-36 CVILAIALV
+36 CVILAVALL

-53 SNATT
+53 SNVTT
-58 VHTRLC
+58 VHTKLY
-64 SATVQ
+64 SGVIQKETISTV
-69 EASIATILSGGGIL
+69 LSGGGIL

-89 ALSIPQALEVQA
+89 TLSIPQSLEVQA

-110 KAGDPIVQVDKTAV
+110 SAGDPIARVDKTAV
-124 VAAIAQLQ
+124 ISAIAELQ
-132 GVLKELDA
+132 EVLKELDG
-140 DLSAA
+140 DLSAT

-188 DGLMAVELE
+188 DGLMAAELE

-223 SEKTSVVTLSD
+223 SENTSIVTLSD
-234 ETAPVEDLVTVTDS
+234 ETAPVGDPVTVTGS
-248 TGEFLGQGTLYI
+248 SGEFLGQGTLYI
-260 HSMLRLTGAYGKVS
+260 HSMLRLTGAYGTVS

-280 NQKVYAGATLLSLKD
+280 NQKIYAGTTLISLKD
-295 TGHTAEYE
+295 TGHTPEYE

-310 ELEEQMEQLVK
+310 ELEEQMERLVK
-321 LSKDGILYAPDA
+321 LSKDGTVYASHE

-346 TLAAAPR
+346 TLATASR

-365 TRMEGDLNQTPTP
+365 TRMESAPNEAP
-378 SDGDSGD
+378 SASA
-385 GSGGGNG
+385 
-392 GDTGNS
+392 S
-398 GNSGNSGN
+398 GNEGST
-406 PGGSESGGGSAGG
+406 GGEAGGTGGTESGG
-419 ETPPEQEGAEYALG
+419 EEQPTEPTAPTEPTQPTEAEYTLG

-455 SVLPALAAPGG
+455 SALPALAAPGG
-466 SGMALDISGLT
+466 SGIPLDPAGLT
-477 VKISTGSGWEDSDSS
+477 VKESTGSGWTDSDSS

-499 ILIGNGLLVFQH
+499 ILIGSGLLVFQH
-511 NAPSG
+511 NAAPEG
-516 ETGGLPQG
+516 TGGLPQG
-524 TPGGSLDMGSILAGM
+524 TPGGTLDMDSILAGM
-539 AGSMSGM
+539 TGSMSGM
-546 SGMSG
+546 SGITGS
-551 MTGGSIA
+551 TGGMA
-558 GMSAAKSQTVYDSYD
+558 GMSAQNSQTAYDSYD

-587 MTVEIQVDELDIL
+587 MTVDIQVDELDIL
-600 SLQVGMTA
+600 SLQVGMA
-608 QVTLDAQ
+608 AKVSLDAL
-615 PGKEFTGSITK
+615 PGQEFTGSVTK

-645 IPREDSMLSGMNA
+645 IPREKSMLSGMNA

-680 DSGKSWLYTGYDEKT
+680 GGGKSWLYTAYDEKT
-695 DTLSGLTEIQ
+695 DTLSCLTEIQ
-705 TGISDGSLVEVVT
+705 TGISDGSLVELRS
-718 GLDKN
+718 GLEEG

>member
-69 EASIATILSGGGIL
+69 EASIATVLSGGGVL

-110 KAGDPIVQVDKTAV
+110 KAGDPIAQVDKTAV
-124 VAAIAQLQ
+124 IAAIAELQ

-223 SEKTSVVTLSD
+223 SEETSVVTLSD
-234 ETAPVEDLVTVTDS
+234 ETAPVGDLVTVTGS

-310 ELEEQMEQLVK
+310 ELEEQMEMLVK
-321 LSKDGILYAPDA
+321 LSKDGILYAPDD

-365 TRMEGDLNQTPTP
+365 IRMEGDLNQTPTP
-378 SDGDSGD
+378 SDGDSEGGNEGD
-385 GSGGGNG
+385 SGNTGGSGSD
-392 GDTGNS
+392 GD
-398 GNSGNSGN
+398 
-406 PGGSESGGGSAGG
+406 SEGGG
-419 ETPPEQEGAEYALG
+419 TPPESEGAEYALG

-551 MTGGSIA
+551 SSMA
-558 GMSAAKSQTVYDSYD
+558 GMSTAKSQPLYDSYD

-587 MTVEIQVDELDIL
+587 MSVEIQVDELDIL

>member
-1 MNIRKKSSENT
+1 MNVRKKSSENT
-12 MPTLD
+12 QPALD

-36 CVILAIALV
+36 CLILAVALV

-69 EASIATILSGGGIL
+69 EASIATVLSGGGVL

-89 ALSIPQALEVQA
+89 GLSIPKALEVQA

-132 GVLKELDA
+132 GVLTELDA
-140 DLSAA
+140 DLSGA

-223 SEKTSVVTLSD
+223 SEGTSVVTLSD
-234 ETAPVEDLVTVTDS
+234 ETAPVEDLVTVTGS
-248 TGEFLGQGTLYI
+248 AGEFLGQGTLYI
-260 HSMLRLTGAYGKVS
+260 HSMLRLTGAYGTVS
-274 AISVKE
+274 KISAKE

-310 ELEEQMEQLVK
+310 ELEEQMEMLVK
-321 LSKDGILYAPDA
+321 LSKDGILYAPDD
-333 GLVSGLDGSLTLE
+333 GLVSGLNGSLTLE

-365 TRMEGDLNQTPTP
+365 TRMEENP
-378 SDGDSGD
+378 SQPPSEPEGGSQG
-385 GSGGGNG
+385 GNESGG
-392 GDTGNS
+392 
-398 GNSGNSGN
+398 GN
-406 PGGSESGGGSAGG
+406 PGGSGSGGTESGGEDGSEGG
-419 ETPPEQEGAEYALG
+419 EQPTEPEVAEYSLG

-466 SGMALDISGLT
+466 SGMALDPGGLT

-499 ILIGNGLLVFQH
+499 ILIGSSLLIFQH
-511 NAPSG
+511 NAAPSTG
-516 ETGGLPQG
+516 KTGGLPQG
-524 TPGGSLDMGSILAGM
+524 TPEGSLDMGSILAGM

-551 MTGGSIA
+551 MTGGSMA
-558 GMSAAKSQTVYDSYD
+558 GISAAKSQTVYDSYD

-600 SLQVGMTA
+600 SLQVGMA
-608 QVTLDAQ
+608 ARVTLDAQ

-626 INAYGVN
+626 INAYGIN

-645 IPREDSMLSGMNA
+645 IPREDSMRSGMNA

-705 TGISDGSLVEVVT
+705 TGLSDGSLVEVVT

>member
-1 MNIRKKSSENT
+1 

-17 MEEQDTPE
+17 MEEQDTPD
-25 RGGCAKWVTGL
+25 RGGKAKWVTGL
-36 CVILAIALV
+36 CVILAVALV

-53 SNATT
+53 SSATT

-69 EASIATILSGGGIL
+69 EASIATVLSGGGVL

-89 ALSIPQALEVQA
+89 TLSIPQALEVQA

-124 VAAIAQLQ
+124 VAAIAELQ

-197 GTLPVGQSVTVT
+197 GTLPVGQGVTVT

-223 SEKTSVVTLSD
+223 SEGTSVVTLSD
-234 ETAPVEDLVTVTDS
+234 ETAPVGDLVTVTGS

-280 NQKVYAGATLLSLKD
+280 NQKIYAGATLLSLKD

-321 LSKDGILYAPDA
+321 LSKDGILYAPDD
-333 GLVSGLDGSLTLE
+333 GLVSGLDSSLTLE

-365 TRMEGDLNQTPTP
+365 TRMEGEPNQTPTP
-378 SDGDSGD
+378 SDGDSGG

-392 GDTGNS
+392 GDTGNP
-398 GNSGNSGN
+398 GN
-406 PGGSESGGGSAGG
+406 PGGSESGSGSEGG
-419 ETPPEQEGAEYALG
+419 ETPPEPEGAKYALG
-433 YVLSTEGGITYV
+433 YVLSTKDGITYV

-477 VKISTGSGWEDSDSS
+477 VEISTGSGWEDSDSS

-546 SGMSG
+546 SGM
-551 MTGGSIA
+551 TGSMA
-558 GMSAAKSQTVYDSYD
+558 GMSAPKSQASYDSYD

-645 IPREDSMLSGMNA
+645 IPRQDSMRSGMNA

-695 DTLSGLTEIQ
+695 DTLSCLTEIQ
-705 TGISDGSLVEVVT
+705 TGLSDGSLVEVVT

-735 YSFVG
+735 YRFVG